1 MRHVHRSAIVPRP
14 AARLFD
20 LVDRVEDY
28 PARFPWCVNA
38 EILERGADA
47 LVARLTLQQAGF
59 TTAFT
64 TRNLRFPH
72 ERLELHLVDGPFRAL
87 DGVWAFKPLGENG
100 CRVTLD
106 LHYAVSNAVLGGALS
121 VGFRAIADRLVD
133 DFVRTALA
141 QP

>member
-28 PARFPWCVNA
+28 PARFAWCTNA
-38 EILERGADA
+38 EVLERGADA
-47 LVARLTLQQAGF
+47 LIARLTLQQAGF
-59 TTAFT
+59 TATFT
-64 TRNLRFPH
+64 TRNLRCPH

-87 DGVWAFKPLGENG
+87 DGAWAFRPLGESG

-133 DFVRTALA
+133 DFVRAALGE
-141 QP
+141 P